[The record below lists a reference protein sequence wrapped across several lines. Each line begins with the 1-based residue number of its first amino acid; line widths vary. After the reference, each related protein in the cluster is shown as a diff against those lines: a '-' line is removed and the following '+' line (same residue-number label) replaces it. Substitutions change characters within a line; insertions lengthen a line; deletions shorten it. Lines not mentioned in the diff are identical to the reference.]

1 MSKTYRQMGML
12 IAEKLFA
19 HQSAAEM
26 KLGREKFDL
35 EQSKLPSHKKFQANM
50 TPQQKAAAARK
61 LKVSREQ
68 AGKQI

>member
-1 MSKTYRQMGML
+1 MGML

-35 EQSKLPSHKKFQANM
+35 EQSKLPSQKKFQANM
-50 TPQQKAAAARK
+50 TPQQKAEAARK
-61 LKVSREQ
+61 RNVSITQ

>member
-1 MSKTYRQMGML
+1 MGML

-19 HQSAAEM
+19 HQSAAELE
-26 KLGREKFDL
+26 LGRKKFDL
-35 EQSKLPSHKKFQANM
+35 EQSKLPKHKQFQANL
-50 TPQQKAAAARK
+50 TPQQKAEAARK

>member
-1 MSKTYRQMGML
+1 ML

-26 KLGREKFDL
+26 KLGQDKFNLD
-35 EQSKLPSHKKFQANM
+35 QSKLPTHKKFQG
-50 TPQQKAAAARK
+50 TLSPEQKKQAT
-61 LKVSREQ
+61 LKRGVSITQ